1 MEENKTEE
9 NNVIFVGKKSTM
21 AYVLATMTQFTKTS
35 SVVIKAR
42 GRATSRAIDVVEVVR
57 NRYMPNAIIKNI
69 VIKTEEVQSKPREGE
84 TEEEAKKRGS
94 SKVSAIEI
102 TLEKPP
108 F

>member
-1 MEENKTEE
+1 MEEN
-9 NNVIFVGKKSTM
+9 NAVLVGKKNSM
-21 AYVLATMTQFTKTS
+21 SYVLAVMTQFTRTN

-42 GRATSRAIDVVEVVR
+42 GKAISTAVDVVEVVR
-57 NRYMPNAIIKNI
+57 NKYMPNATIKNI
-69 VIKTEEVQSKPREGE
+69 TIKTEEVPPRPRPGE
-84 TEEEAKKRGS
+84 TEEQAKQRGP

>member
-1 MEENKTEE
+1 MEENKMEE
-9 NNVIFVGKKSTM
+9 NNVVFIGRKNTM
-21 AYVLATMTQFTKTS
+21 AYVLAAMTQFTKTN

-42 GRATSRAIDVVEVVR
+42 GRAISRAVDVVEVVR
-57 NRYMPNAIIKNI
+57 NRYMPNAVIKN
-69 VIKTEEVQSKPREGE
+69 VEIKTEEVQPRPREGE
-84 TEEEAKKRGS
+84 TEEEAKQRGP